1 MSSLALRQ
9 EFGVRQT
16 CPPRPTTNTSACAP
30 RGIVG
35 LFLARIVAAFERSHE
50 RRVEREAG
58 RFIAKHGARLTDDI
72 ERQLGEHLS
81 GRGFPPYAPPRS
93 FRPFARGG

>member
-1 MSSLALRQ
+1 MSSMALYRD
-9 EFGVRQT
+9 F
-16 CPPRPTTNTSACAP
+16 PLPRARAAEGSRSATACAQT
-30 RGIVG
+30 GI
-35 LFLARIVAAFERSHE
+35 LARIFAAIGRWHQRQAEQ
-50 RRVEREAG
+50 EAA
-58 RFIAKHGARLTDDI
+58 RFIAKHGARLTDDV